1 LSCFLCSNETLFS
14 AKGSNVFTLTFIDKA
29 GKLHSISSPTRNTV
43 VRLFRLVRL
52 NGSAARVWHN
62 GARLVF

>member
-1 LSCFLCSNETLFS
+1 M
-14 AKGSNVFTLTFIDKA
+14 FTLTFIDRA
-29 GKLHSISSPTRNTV
+29 GKLHSISSPTRATV
-43 VRLFRLVRL
+43 LRLFRLVRL